1 MLILGRTLAGDAADQ
16 NIARELIRQY
26 TLTPTGATGP
36 NNAVLPANNSGI
48 AYLNGISDAI
58 TLNPPPAEDDPIL
71 ATLAKIGVGPN
82 LQVSDAHLGPLATLA
97 ADIAVKVT
105 AALLPPLTQ
114 VIQFVS
120 AVQNRGWAIP
130 RVPTSGTT
138 GPATSFGPVWPRS
151 AWWPTPRTRRCTRP
165 ASWAAGTCR

>member
-16 NIARELIRQY
+16 NIARELIKQY

-71 ATLAKIGVGPN
+71 ATLAKIGCGTE
-82 LQVSDAHLGPLATLA
+82 SSGFST
-97 ADIAVKVT
+97 
-105 AALLPPLTQ
+105 
-114 VIQFVS
+114 
-120 AVQNRGWAIP
+120 
-130 RVPTSGTT
+130 PTSCREALRE
-138 GPATSFGPVWPRS
+138 ATDG
-151 AWWPTPRTRRCTRP
+151 
-165 ASWAAGTCR
+165 ASELMPLEEDNG